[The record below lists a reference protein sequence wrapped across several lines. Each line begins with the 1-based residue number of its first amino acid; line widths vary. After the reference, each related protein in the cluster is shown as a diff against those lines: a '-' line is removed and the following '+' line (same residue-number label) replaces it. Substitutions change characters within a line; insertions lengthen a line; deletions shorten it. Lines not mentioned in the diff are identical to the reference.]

1 MRSEGSVHKKGIV
14 IEKNLL
20 LFIFAINTVLHGK
33 HAFTLNY
40 LYDTDDVLYFRESTL
55 NWLEIGRQGAVFT
68 KRIFG
73 LLWYNPYFAGVAG
86 IVLFSILQYMLNG
99 LLRITG
105 NRIGRQSAIAF
116 VAVFATS
123 PIWVYQFYFSVQWV
137 EIVWAMLLLTFV
149 VYFSYVLFRGED
161 WYKGKILQKLL
172 IFIGETILLIWAFST
187 YQAMVAVFIALVASL
202 YLLSLTGRKLDRGM
216 LTDYV
221 LRGAWQVAVFGAAYM
236 INAILTR
243 QFFGTSDYLG
253 SQRVWDTWDTA
264 KIMEG
269 LKTYFKYSYMG
280 LDIPYSWL
288 MGLATLGALVAL
300 LKVMCD
306 RKYTL
311 VHKCLYA
318 VSLSVTIASVHL
330 LHIYCGRTTAV
341 RTQIAY
347 PFVLGFLCFYMVYL
361 LQGQKEKGIVLL
373 KYAVLFVLFW
383 GTIRQMGNTL
393 RLWYTDDV
401 KCRIDMEIMEDVVGE
416 IQELNLGYAP
426 PNQVVFVGNLHP
438 ELNESCYDIQPT
450 EYSVFDCS
458 VGVSCWRRVNEQ
470 PNRLVK
476 MMKEHLGVEYVR
488 ADWDRIEY
496 ARTIAGDMPCYPDE
510 GYVQLRDDLI
520 IVKMG
525 E

>member
-1 MRSEGSVHKKGIV
+1 MRPERKSNKKIIV
-14 IEKNLL
+14 LEKNII
-20 LFIFAINTVLHGK
+20 LFILALNTVLHGK

-73 LLWYNPYFAGVAG
+73 LLWYNPYFVGVAG
-86 IVLFSILQYMLNG
+86 IVLFSILQYLLIC
-99 LLRITG
+99 LLRFTG
-105 NRIGRQSAIAF
+105 NRICKQSAITF

-149 VYFSYVLFRGED
+149 EYFSYILFCDEY
-161 WYKGKILQKLL
+161 WYKGRILQKLL
-172 IFIGETILLIWAFST
+172 FFIGETILLIWAFST
-187 YQAMVAVFIALVASL
+187 YQAMVVLFIALAASL
-202 YLLSLTGRKLDRGM
+202 YLLSLTERRLDREM
-216 LTDYV
+216 VIDYV
-221 LRGAWQVAVFGAAYM
+221 LRGGWQVAVFGVAY
-236 INAILTR
+236 ILNTILTR

-253 SQRVWDTWDTA
+253 AQRVWNTWDTA

-269 LKTYFKYSYMG
+269 LKTYFKNSYMG

-288 MGLATLGALVAL
+288 MGLATIGALIVL

-306 RKYTL
+306 KKYTL
-311 VHKCLYA
+311 CHKCLYA
-318 VSLSVTIASVHL
+318 VSMSVTVASVHL
-330 LHIYCGRTTAV
+330 LNVYCGRATAV

-347 PFVLGFLCFYMVYL
+347 PFVLGFLCFYIVYL
-361 LQGQKEKGIVLL
+361 IQNRKEKGIVLC
-373 KYAVLFVLFW
+373 KYAVLFVLFL

-438 ELNESCYDIQPT
+438 KLNESCYDIQPT

-470 PNRLVK
+470 PNRLVR
-476 MMKEHLGVEYVR
+476 MIREHLGVEYVR
-488 ADWDRIEY
+488 ADWDKIEY

-510 GYVQLRDDLI
+510 GYVQLRDDLV

-525 E
+525 Y